1 LPERELRAA
10 RTDADG
16 LNAHMGRIRGSAG
29 ADGGRNMEVEQ
40 LDVAIARGCSAG
52 GSMRLFQHAGA
63 TRVAVLALFL
73 ALSAASLSTA
83 CAQGYESEKPVGAT
97 AQELPGYLA
106 KAGLEQRLGQTLPMA
121 ANFTDE
127 TGRSGELKSWFDG
140 KPVVMAIVYYRCA
153 MLCPQ
158 VLHGLGTG
166 LQQSTLALGKDYDV
180 LVFSIDPMD
189 TTADAA
195 AKKQEFLS
203 TVGKAGD
210 VGAAAAVHFLTGDA
224 AAIQA
229 ISGATGFHYVRVPGP
244 DGAMDQFAHSSVI
257 MFATPEGRL
266 SKYLSGIDYPARD
279 LRLALLDASAKKIS
293 NPVDL
298 LMLYCCSYNPVVGKY
313 SVSVIRILGIAGMVT
328 LAIVIGM
335 VFLLTRKPKLR
346 TA

>member
-1 LPERELRAA
+1 
-10 RTDADG
+10 
-16 LNAHMGRIRGSAG
+16 MG
-29 ADGGRNMEVEQ
+29 
-40 LDVAIARGCSAG
+40 
-52 GSMRLFQHAGA
+52 LFQHAGA
-63 TRVAVLALFL
+63 KRLAGFALFL
-73 ALSAASLSTA
+73 TLSAASVSKLG
-83 CAQGYESEKPVGAT
+83 AQGYESEKPVGVA

-106 KAGLEQRLGQTLPMA
+106 KAGLEQRLGQTLPMT

-203 TVGKAGD
+203 TLGKPETAG
-210 VGAAAAVHFLTGDA
+210 AVHFLTGDA
-224 AAIQA
+224 TAIQA

-257 MFATPEGRL
+257 MFATPEGQL

-298 LMLYCCSYNPVVGKY
+298 LLLYCCSYNPVIGKY

-328 LAIVIGM
+328 MAIVIGM
-335 VFLLTRKPKLR
+335 IFLLTRKPKLR